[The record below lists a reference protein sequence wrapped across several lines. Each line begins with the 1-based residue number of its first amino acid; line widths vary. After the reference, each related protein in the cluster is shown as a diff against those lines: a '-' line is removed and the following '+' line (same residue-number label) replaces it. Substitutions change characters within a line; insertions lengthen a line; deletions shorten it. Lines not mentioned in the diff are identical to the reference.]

1 METLEA
7 TPKTS
12 RLDIA
17 MGILQVQNISLSF
30 GDRNILSNVSLT
42 LGEHARAALAGG
54 NGEGK
59 TTLMKIIAG
68 IMPCDG
74 GKITRTKGMRV
85 SYLPQSDIVFRE
97 GSVYDEIE
105 KGFSR
110 FQTNLER
117 QHEIERQLAG
127 VESNEDSDNPS
138 SRSSNE
144 SLLIELNELQESLL
158 DSSYYDREAMIFSV
172 AKGLGFSQTDMKR
185 PCKEF
190 SGGYQMRIALAKVLC
205 EEPDLMMLDEPTN
218 YLDIEARTWL
228 KEFLK
233 DYKGSLF
240 LVCHDK
246 GFLDDTVNEVYELFR
261 SRLTRYSGNYTFYE
275 NQRRLEIEQ
284 LEAAYKKQQA
294 EIERTEQFI
303 ERFRYKATKSR
314 QVQSRIKQLEKL
326 EPVVVPSHLKKLQF
340 SFPEPPHSPNDV
352 VVVEDMTKKYGDQVV
367 FSHFDMLVPKGQ
379 RLAVTGHNGIGKSTL
394 LRIIAQK
401 DSDFTGVARLGA
413 GVKVG
418 YYAQDTQDSL
428 DMEGTVFSEVQ
439 PYGTEASIRNALGSF
454 LFSGDDIY
462 KRISVLSGGE
472 RSRLALLKILLQPA
486 NLLILDEPT
495 NHLDINSKDMLLKA
509 LEDYKGTIIFVSHD
523 AYFIKALANKILYL
537 SADAPEFFNGDYDY
551 FEWKMDQRLGL
562 ETSKQSS
569 SKQSSSSKA
578 AAPKASFATQQE
590 QKSSIEQL
598 RDYVVEQKAMYA
610 RTPSMPEDRAEANR
624 RRNRRNKLKAN
635 LKELLEKTDSLEL
648 RISEVKALMNL
659 HENYS
664 DASKIGELV
673 KKLEDLEAQKE
684 ETELEWISKSEEY
697 ENEFGQDE

>member
-1 METLEA
+1 
-7 TPKTS
+7 
-12 RLDIA
+12 

-30 GDRNILSNVSLT
+30 GDRNILTNVSLT

-85 SYLPQSDIVFRE
+85 SYLPQSDIVFRD
-97 GSVYDEIE
+97 GTVYDEIE
-105 KGFSR
+105 KGFAR
-110 FQTNLER
+110 FQSNLER
-117 QHEIERQLAG
+117 QHEIERQLSEEHSEEISG
-127 VESNEDSDNPS
+127 ENVDNPQS
-138 SRSSNE
+138 NFSKSSNE
-144 SLLIELNELQESLL
+144 SLLMELNELQESLL

-172 AKGLGFSQTDMKR
+172 AKGLGFSQADMKR
-185 PCKEF
+185 PCREF

-233 DYKGSLF
+233 GYKGSLF

-261 SRLTRYSGNYTFYE
+261 GKLTRYSGNYTFYE

-352 VVVEDMTKKYGDQVV
+352 VIVEDMTKKYGDQVV
-367 FSHFDMLVPKGQ
+367 FSHFNMLVPKGQ

-401 DSDFTGVARLGA
+401 DDAFSGIARLGV

-439 PYGTEASIRNALGSF
+439 PYGTESSIRNALGSF

-462 KRISVLSGGE
+462 KKISVLSGGE

-486 NLLILDEPT
+486 NLLILDEST

-509 LEDYKGTIIFVSHD
+509 LEDYKGTIVFVSHD

-537 SADAPEFFNGDYDY
+537 SADEPEFFNGDYDY

-562 ETSKQSS
+562 ETSR
-569 SKQSSSSKA
+569 QSSSSKA
-578 AAPKASFATQQE
+578 ATTPKVAPSGVPNTIATQQG

-598 RDYVVEQKAMYA
+598 RDYVAEQKALYSKG
-610 RTPSMPEDRAEANR
+610 PSTSEDRAEANR
-624 RRNRRNKLKAN
+624 RRNRKNKLKTN
-635 LKELLEKTDSLEL
+635 LKELLEKTDSFEL
-648 RISEVKALMNL
+648 KISEVKALMNL

-664 DASKIGELV
+664 DAAKIGELA
-673 KKLEDLEAQKE
+673 KRLEDLEAQKE

>member
-1 METLEA
+1 
-7 TPKTS
+7 
-12 RLDIA
+12 

-97 GSVYDEIE
+97 GTVYEEIE
-105 KGFSR
+105 KGFAR

-117 QHEIERQLAG
+117 QHEIERQLAEG
-127 VESNEDSDNPS
+127 NGDGSSNGSSNS
-138 SRSSNE
+138 SSNNASRSSNE

-172 AKGLGFSQTDMKR
+172 AKGLGFSQIDMKR

-233 DYKGSLF
+233 GYKGSLF

-314 QVQSRIKQLEKL
+314 QVQSRIKQLERL

-352 VVVEDMTKKYGDQVV
+352 VILEDMTKKYGDQVV

-439 PYGTEASIRNALGSF
+439 SYGTEVSIRNALGSF

-462 KRISVLSGGE
+462 KKISVLSGGE

-537 SADAPEFFNGDYDY
+537 SADEPEFFNGDYDY

-562 ETSKQSS
+562 EPPKKSS
-569 SKQSSSSKA
+569 SKQSSSNNSTALKA
-578 AAPKASFATQQE
+578 DSATQQD

-610 RTPSMPEDRAEANR
+610 RTSSTPEDRVEANR

>member
-1 METLEA
+1 
-7 TPKTS
+7 
-12 RLDIA
+12 

-30 GDRNILSNVSLT
+30 GDRTILSNASLT

-59 TTLMKIIAG
+59 STLMKIIAG
-68 IMPCDG
+68 VMPCDG
-74 GKITRTKGMRV
+74 GKVTCTKGMRV
-85 SYLPQSDIVFRE
+85 SYLPQSDIVFRD

-110 FQTNLER
+110 FQDNLDR
-117 QHEIERQLAG
+117 QHEIEGLLASEG
-127 VESNEDSDNPS
+127 NGASGDVGSGSTD
-138 SRSSNE
+138 
-144 SLLIELNELQESLL
+144 SLLLELNELQERLL

-172 AKGLGFSQTDMKR
+172 AKGLGFTQADMKR
-185 PCKEF
+185 PCREF

-233 DYKGSLF
+233 GYKGSLF

-261 SRLTRYSGNYTFYE
+261 GRLTRYSGNYTFYE

-284 LEAAYKKQQA
+284 LEAAYRKQQS

-352 VVVEDMTKKYGDQVV
+352 VIVEGLTKKYGDQVV
-367 FSHFDMLVPKGQ
+367 FSDFDMLIPKGQ

-401 DSDFTGVARLGA
+401 DPDYSGVARLGS
-413 GVKVG
+413 GVKIG

-428 DMEGTVFSEVQ
+428 DMDGTVFSEVQ
-439 PYGTEASIRNALGSF
+439 AYGTEASIRNALGSF

-462 KRISVLSGGE
+462 KKVSVLSGGE

-509 LEDYKGTIIFVSHD
+509 LEDYKGTIVFVSHD
-523 AYFIKALANKILYL
+523 AYFIKALANRILYL
-537 SADAPEFFNGDYDY
+537 SAGEPEFFNGDYDY

-562 ETSKQSS
+562 DVQKSPSGTKGQTGSLQSPS
-569 SKQSSSSKA
+569 QN
-578 AAPKASFATQQE
+578 PQT

-598 RDYVVEQKAMYA
+598 RDYVVEQKAMHSKP
-610 RTPSMPEDRAEANR
+610 TPSTPADRAEANR
-624 RRNRRNKLKAN
+624 LRNRRNKLKAT
-635 LKELLEKTDSLEL
+635 LKELLEKTDSLEMD
-648 RISEVKALMNL
+648 ISEVKALMDL

-664 DASKIGELV
+664 DAARIGELS
-673 KKLEDLEAQKE
+673 KRLEDLESQKNE
-684 ETELEWISKSEEY
+684 LELEWISKSEEY
-697 ENEFGQDE
+697 EAEFGSDE